1 MRVPEDKTIAFTFC
15 SHPTATLALRWRA
28 KLTFPAGSDESA
40 VFPIE
45 IVDGEGNPVKK
56 GVFDF
61 AGQHLAVR
69 DGRAEISAANFLRG
83 KSEVPLWLN
92 RDGMPPIPGGLT
104 FA

>member
-1 MRVPEDKTIAFTFC
+1 VRVPDDKTVVFTFA
-15 SHPTATLALRWRA
+15 SHPTATLALRWTARV
-28 KLTFPAGSDESA
+28 TFPAGSDGSA

-45 IVDGEGNPVKK
+45 IIDGEDKPVN
-56 GVFDF
+56 GFFDF
-61 AGQHLAVR
+61 AGQHLAVK
-69 DGRAEISAANFLRG
+69 DGHAEISAADFLRG